1 MTQDALRIENCGPA
15 ADGVYPTM
23 LYETAMA
30 VVITGILWAARK
42 HPFQGGWLFSL
53 YLVFNGVERFL
64 IEQIRVNNT
73 AVVLGVE
80 VTQAEVIAVLTVL
93 LGIAGLAFTS
103 TRVAAETSTE

>member
-1 MTQDALRIENCGPA
+1 
-15 ADGVYPTM
+15 V
-23 LYETAMA
+23 
-30 VVITGILWAARK
+30 
-42 HPFQGGWLFSL
+42 FSL

-103 TRVAAETSTE
+103 TRVAAGTSTE